1 MEWCYGLYDVLMWWN
16 QTPAII
22 INAMVFFHLAFR
34 VNVDQDK
41 DEQEYEDEIA
51 AEVLD
56 LELELEEEHQRKLTE
71 HKKQLEEWKAWR
83 IKQVSVCLTD
93 CLHGGTISPAKT
105 FVGKPLDRL
114 TFQTLTPSW
123 GHQPGDD
130 RISLINHDVST
141 QTDQKFHNSFVKIS
155 I

>member
-1 MEWCYGLYDVLMWWN
+1 MRWIK
-16 QTPAII
+16 TPGTI
-22 INAMVFFHLAFR
+22 INAMEFFHLAFR

-51 AEVLD
+51 AEILD

-93 CLHGGTISPAKT
+93 CLHVGTISPAKT
-105 FVGKPLDRL
+105 LVGKPLDRL
-114 TFQTLTPSW
+114 TFQTLTPSC
-123 GHQPGDD
+123 GHQPSDD
-130 RISLINHDVST
+130 HISLINHDVS
-141 QTDQKFHNSFVKIS
+141 HSFVVPS
-155 I
+155 NSN

>member
-1 MEWCYGLYDVLMWWN
+1 MRWIK
-16 QTPAII
+16 TPGTI
-22 INAMVFFHLAFR
+22 INAMEFFHLAFR

-83 IKQVSVCLTD
+83 NKQVSVCLTD
-93 CLHGGTISPAKT
+93 CLHVGTISPGET
-105 FVGKPLDRL
+105 FGTSDIPDLDSL
-114 TFQTLTPSW
+114 MWTPA
-123 GHQPGDD
+123 Q
-130 RISLINHDVST
+130 
-141 QTDQKFHNSFVKIS
+141 
-155 I
+155 